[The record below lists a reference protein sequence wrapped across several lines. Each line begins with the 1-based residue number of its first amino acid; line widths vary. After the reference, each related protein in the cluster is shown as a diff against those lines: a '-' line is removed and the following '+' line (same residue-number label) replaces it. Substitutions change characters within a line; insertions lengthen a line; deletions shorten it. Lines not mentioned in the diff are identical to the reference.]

1 MRVGSIGLGNMGLPV
16 ATPLAP
22 EGLETTGF
30 DLDAASISIAWKRVE
45 DPRRR

>member
-22 EGLETTGF
+22 EGFETTGF
-30 DLDAASISIAWKRVE
+30 DLDAASIAWKRVE